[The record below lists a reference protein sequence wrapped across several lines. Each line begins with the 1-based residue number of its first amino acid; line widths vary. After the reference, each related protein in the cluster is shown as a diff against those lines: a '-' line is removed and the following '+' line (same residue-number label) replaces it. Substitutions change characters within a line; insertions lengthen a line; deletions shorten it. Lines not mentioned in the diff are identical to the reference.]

1 MVGRRLPHAVLI
13 LGIALGAVRTAS
25 QARQSDASALPALA
39 IETLPPPVRA
49 GFERAYEDART
60 RPGDPSAVGR
70 LGMMLQAYEQYQSA
84 DACYRIARG
93 LDPRSFSWAYLSG
106 VVRAEMGEHTEALA
120 AFRQALDIDPGYLPA
135 RMRLADTLMRAG
147 DLDASRTAYEALT
160 RDFPELALAHY
171 GLGRVSAALHNSPA
185 AVEHYRRA
193 VDAAPQF
200 GAAHYALA
208 LSYRDL
214 NFSNRAQPHLEA
226 YRQLGARRPALPDR
240 LLEAVRAMR
249 ETARDLI
256 AEAARLGTSGRL
268 DDAIALHL
276 EAIEADPAAAQ
287 AHVNL
292 ISLYGRIGRVDKA
305 TEHYRAALTL
315 EGNRAEAHYNYGV
328 LLAGRADT
336 GAAGAFRKALAVNP
350 FHAQAHNN
358 LAALLAREGD
368 LEAAATHYRHAIA
381 SDPQHRIARLN
392 LGRVLVTI
400 GRPREAVEQLLKT
413 LLPDDVDTPRCM
425 FALSHAY
432 FSAGDHV
439 KARKYAQEALDR
451 AERLGQAEL
460 ARIIQKELQRFP
472 PAPR

>member
-1 MVGRRLPHAVLI
+1 MLGRRLPHAVLI
-13 LGIALGAVRTAS
+13 LEIALGAVRTVS
-25 QARQSDASALPALA
+25 QTRQSDVAVLPALA
-39 IETLPPPVRA
+39 IEALPPPVRA
-49 GFERAYEDART
+49 GFERAYDDART
-60 RPGDPSAVGR
+60 HPDDPSAVGR

-84 DACYRIARG
+84 DACYRVARA
-93 LDPRSFSWAYLSG
+93 LDPRSLSWAYLSG
-106 VVRAEMGEHTEALA
+106 VVRAELGAHTEALA

-147 DLDASRTAYEALT
+147 DLDASRSAYEALT

-171 GLGRVSAALHNSPA
+171 GLGRVSAATHNSAA

-208 LSYRDL
+208 LAYRDL
-214 NFSNRAQPHLEA
+214 SSSNPARPHLEA
-226 YRQLGARRPALPDR
+226 YRQFGARRPALPDR

-256 AEAARLGTSGRL
+256 SEAARVGASGRL

-276 EAIEADPAAAQ
+276 KAIEADPAAAQ

-315 EGNRAEAHYNYGV
+315 EGTRAEAHYNYGV

-336 GAAGAFRKALAVNP
+336 GAADAFRKALEINP

-358 LAALLAREGD
+358 LAALLARDGD
-368 LEAAATHYRHAIA
+368 LEAAAAHYRQAIA
-381 SDPQHRIARLN
+381 SDPQHRTARLN
-392 LGRVLVTI
+392 LGRVLVAM
-400 GRPREAVEQLLKT
+400 GRPREAIEHLLKT
-413 LLPDDVDTPRCM
+413 LLPDDVDAPRCM

-439 KARKYAQEALDR
+439 NARKYGRDALDR
-451 AERLGQAEL
+451 AERLGQEEL
-460 ARIIQKELQRFP
+460 ARMIQRELQRFP